1 MAYMSYCRFEG
12 TLHELRACMADVE
25 EHVNEIAEYSVSDGE
40 IRQFKQ
46 MVIEF
51 TDFLHDMG
59 VLNDEGYLERDTLNE
74 VCDAMAKSYDGE
86 DEE

>member
-1 MAYMSYCRFEG
+1 MSYCRFEG

-25 EHVNEIAEYSVSDGE
+25 EHVNEIAEYSVSDGG
-40 IRQFKQ
+40 IRHFKQ

-59 VLNDEGYLERDTLNE
+59 LLNDEGYLERDALNE
-74 VCDAMAKSYDGE
+74 VCDAMAKAYDGE
-86 DEE
+86 DE